1 MRRILGSVL
10 VMLLL
15 PLLASAQDAGNSWN
29 NLKQLR
35 AGQEIEVV
43 DMKLKSLKGTFTS
56 FSEEAISL
64 RTDGGEVGVRRD
76 DVFRVTLRE
85 GSKRL
90 RNTLIGMGIGAAG
103 GVAAGVGL
111 MERET
116 GYAGAVA
123 GTVALFAG
131 IGAGIG
137 AALPAGTPTV
147 YRAPQRRSEGTR

>member
-1 MRRILGSVL
+1 MTRVTLGI
-10 VMLLL
+10 
-15 PLLASAQDAGNSWN
+15 LLALLACVGAWAQGPADSWD

-35 AGQEIEVV
+35 VGQKIEVV
-43 DMKLKSLKGTFTS
+43 EVNLKSLKGTFTS

-137 AALPAGTPTV
+137 AAFPGSRTI
-147 YRAPQRRSEGTR
+147 YRAPKR